1 MTMTD
6 RSGSVGMLGRMALVV
21 AALGLLGAP
30 GVVGDS
36 LAAFSDTTNNPGNS
50 FSAAA
55 SFCTNPGT
63 QTLIA
68 DADAY
73 VDENAVLNNYGAS
86 ASLHVQSRAG
96 GRNRRTLVHFP
107 APAGSFC
114 TVTAAALRLWATSA
128 DGGRTL
134 HVYELATIWT
144 ETTVTWATQPL
155 AVGTSSTAASTAGWV
170 QFDVTA
176 QAQSLF
182 GGLNTGLVVKD
193 SLEGQ
198 NPARTQQYSSRE
210 AGSYRPELVIT
221 LA

>member
-1 MTMTD
+1 M
-6 RSGSVGMLGRMALVV
+6 
-21 AALGLLGAP
+21 GLLAAMAAT
-30 GVVGDS
+30 GVS
-36 LAAFSDTTNNPGNS
+36 LAAFSDTTNNPGNA
-50 FSAAA
+50 FSAAS

-63 QTLIA
+63 QTLVA
-68 DADAY
+68 DADAH
-73 VDENAVLNNYGAS
+73 VDENAPLNNNGGGT
-86 ASLHVQSRAG
+86 SLEVQSRAG
-96 GRNRRTLVHFP
+96 GRNRRTLVRFP
-107 APAGSFC
+107 APAGQFC
-114 TVTAAALRLWATSA
+114 TVTSATLRLWATSA

-134 HVYELATIWT
+134 EVYELATIWT
-144 ETTVTWATQPL
+144 EGTVTWATQPL
-155 AVGTSSTAASTAGWV
+155 AVGTPSTAASAAGWV

-210 AGSYRPELVIT
+210 AGSYLPQLVIT

>member
-1 MTMTD
+1 VH
-6 RSGSVGMLGRMALVV
+6 RSRRLMIAASVAVV
-21 AALGLLGAP
+21 ALGALMP
-30 GVVGDS
+30 TLVGSS
-36 LAAFSDTTNNPGNS
+36 LAAFSGTANNSGNS
-50 FSAAA
+50 FDAAS

-73 VDENAVLNNYGAS
+73 IDENAALSNYGTS
-86 ASLHVQSRAG
+86 TSLYVRSRAG

-107 APAGSFC
+107 APAGVFC
-114 TVTAAALRLWATSA
+114 TVTSATLRLWATSA

-134 HVYELATIWT
+134 QVYELATIWT
-144 ETTVTWATQPL
+144 EGTVTWATQPL
-155 AVGTSSTAASTAGWV
+155 AVGTPSTAASTAGWV

-176 QAQSLF
+176 QTQSLF
-182 GGLNTGLVVKD
+182 GDLNTGLVVKD

-198 NPARTQQYSSRE
+198 NPARTQEYSSRE
-210 AGSYRPELVIT
+210 AGSYLPELIIT